1 LSRAYS
7 FASIHLCKKNEKM
20 NKKHIVIIGLGGVG
34 GYFGF
39 KICQGNET
47 NKLHQISFTAR
58 AKTYEIVKENGL
70 TLLSPEHTNSV
81 TNPDAIF
88 QNISEIQNPDLV
100 FICVKEY
107 DLENVC
113 NQLSKI
119 ITKETILLPMMNGA
133 DIYDRIRKII
143 PNNTILPSCVYVASH
158 IKEKG
163 IVEHKGKAGKLI
175 FGKDPERTSEN
186 IDWVLDLIQNSK
198 INFEFKEN
206 SLVDIWTKF
215 IFIASFGLVTAKH
228 NSSIGAVCSI
238 ELQKEEATKIMNEIK
253 SIADKKEIY
262 LEDDIIINT
271 FEKASTFPPKTP
283 TSLQLDVNSGKKVN
297 ELELFAGA
305 IINYGK
311 EMNIT
316 TSFTESIY
324 QEIKMADNS

>member
-1 LSRAYS
+1 
-7 FASIHLCKKNEKM
+7 M

-39 KICQGNET
+39 KINQTNET
-47 NKLHQISFTAR
+47 DKKHYISFIAR
-58 AKTYEIVKENGL
+58 AKTYETVKEKGL
-70 TLLSPEHTNSV
+70 VLLSSEHKNNV
-81 TNPDAIF
+81 TKPDAIY
-88 QNISEIQNPDLV
+88 QSISEIQNSDLV

-113 NQLSKI
+113 NQLSKV
-119 ITKETILLPMMNGA
+119 ITKNTILLPIMNGA

-143 PNNTILPSCVYVASH
+143 PNNIILPSCVYVASH

-175 FGKDPERTSEN
+175 FGKDPKHTSEN
-186 IDWVLDLIQNSK
+186 IDWIVNLIESSK
-198 INFEFKEN
+198 IDFEFKEN

-215 IFIASFGLVTAKH
+215 IFIASFGLITAKY

-238 ELQKEEATKIMNEIK
+238 ELQKDEATKIMVEIK
-253 SIADKKEIY
+253 SIADKKGIY
-262 LEDDIIINT
+262 LQDNIILKT

-283 TSLQLDVNSGKKVN
+283 TSLQLDVNSGKEDN

-311 EMNIT
+311 EMNIYT
-316 TSFTESIY
+316 PFTESLY
-324 QEIKMADNS
+324 QEIKAKKL